1 MRYLCSALLAVC
13 CGPLALAAGEGK
25 LQLSAPLEYTPSI
38 TTPRAVAL
46 ADITRDGNLDAVV
59 VGTGLNALYAIYEG
73 EGDGTFGAEIAKANL
88 YLDPVG
94 VVVDDFD
101 GDGNLDIAAINSAC
115 G

>member
-1 MRYLCSALLAVC
+1 MRYLCIELLAVC
-13 CGPLALAAGEGK
+13 CGPLALAAGE
-25 LQLSAPLEYTPSI
+25 LELSAPLEYMPSI

-46 ADITRDGNLDAVV
+46 ADIDRDGNLDAVV
-59 VGTGLNALYAIYEG
+59 VGTGLNALYAVYEG
-73 EGDGTFGAEIAKANL
+73 QGDGTFGAEIAKANL
-88 YLDPVG
+88 YLDPID